1 MVSVEAIKS
10 AIVDKE
16 EELRNKVKTER
27 IIERELKVEKISED
41 VASIITG
48 VRRCGKSIL
57 AFLLTQRKNAAYVNF
72 EDERLQLKQE
82 DLNAILEAI
91 ASLKGE
97 VEFIVFDEIQYVNG
111 WERFISRILPAKK
124 VIITGS
130 NARLMSKE
138 FSTFLTGRH
147 VDFELFP
154 FSFREYLFFNDFSP
168 NVYLTKDIAK
178 TKNLLVEYLKIGG
191 FPLTYK
197 VGRYFL
203 SENYRDIVERD
214 VIQRYNIKFKNA
226 LKDLAKYY
234 VSNCAQEVSFNKL
247 KNILNLKSVHTVKD
261 YSLYLSNAYLVF
273 LLEKYSPKL
282 KESIIA
288 PKKVYCI
295 DNGIVNTMGFK
306 ISENLGSL
314 MENLVAIELLRR
326 KSYWFKEWEVYYWK
340 NSQQNEVD
348 FVVKEGLKVK
358 QLIQVTYAFGKD
370 EIEKREVKA
379 LLKAG
384 EELKCKNLLVITWDY
399 EDEVKLN
406 GRKIKCTPLWKWLLS
421 VSTSYDGIKRREG

>member
-1 MVSVEAIKS
+1 MVNIEAIKS

-16 EELRNKVKTER
+16 EELKNKVETER
-27 IIERELKVEKISED
+27 IIERELKVGKISED

-57 AFLLTQRKNAAYVNF
+57 AFLLTQRKNAAYINF
-72 EDERLQLKQE
+72 EDERLQLKQDE
-82 DLNAILEAI
+82 LNAILEAT

-97 VEFIVFDEIQYVNG
+97 VEFIVFDEIQYMNG
-111 WERFISRILPAKK
+111 WERFISRILPTKK

-147 VDFELFP
+147 IDFELFP
-154 FSFREYLFFNDFSP
+154 FSFREYLLFNDFNP
-168 NVYLTKDIAK
+168 NMYLTKDIAK
-178 TKNLLVEYLKIGG
+178 TKNLLVEYLKMGG

-214 VIQRYNIKFKNA
+214 VIQRYNIKVKNA

-234 VSNCAQEVSFNKL
+234 VSNCAQEISFNKL

-261 YSLYLSNAYLVF
+261 YSIYLSNAYLIF

-295 DNGIVNTMGFK
+295 DSGIVNTIGFK
-306 ISENLGSL
+306 ISENIGSL
-314 MENLVAIELLRR
+314 MENLVAVELLRR

-340 NSQQNEVD
+340 DSQQNELD
-348 FVVKEGLKVK
+348 FVIKEGPRVNL
-358 QLIQVTYAFGKD
+358 LIQVTYASGKD
-370 EIEKREVKA
+370 EVERREIRSLIKA
-379 LLKAG
+379 SEQLSCK
-384 EELKCKNLLVITWDY
+384 ELQIITWDY
-399 EDEVKLN
+399 EDELKLEN
-406 GRKIKCTPLWKWLLS
+406 RMIKFLPLWKWLIVAS
-421 VSTSYDGIKRREG
+421 

>member
-1 MVSVEAIKS
+1 MANIEAIKS

-27 IIERELKVEKISED
+27 IIERELKVEKISKD

-82 DLNAILEAI
+82 ELNAILEAI

-97 VEFIVFDEIQYVNG
+97 VEFIVLDEIQYVNG
-111 WERFISRILPAKK
+111 WERFISRILPTKK

-147 VDFELFP
+147 IDFELFP
-154 FSFREYLFFNDFSP
+154 FSFREYLLFNDFNP
-168 NVYLTKDIAK
+168 NMYLTKDVAK
-178 TKNLLVEYLKIGG
+178 TKNLLVEYLKTGG

-214 VIQRYNIKFKNA
+214 VIQRYNIRVKNA

-234 VSNCAQEVSFNKL
+234 VSNCAKEISFNKL

-261 YSLYLSNAYLVF
+261 YSLYLSNAYLIF

-295 DNGIVNTMGFK
+295 DNGIVNTIGFK
-306 ISENLGSL
+306 ISENFGSL

-340 NSQQNEVD
+340 DSQQNELD
-348 FVVKEGLKVK
+348 FVIKEGPRVNL
-358 QLIQVTYAFGKD
+358 LIQVTYASGKD
-370 EIEKREVKA
+370 EVERREIRSLIKA
-379 LLKAG
+379 SEQLS
-384 EELKCKNLLVITWDY
+384 CKDLRIITWDY
-399 EDEVKLN
+399 EGELKFENRTVKFL
-406 GRKIKCTPLWKWLLS
+406 PLWKWLIAAS
-421 VSTSYDGIKRREG
+421 